1 MLYKLVLIENG
12 KLFYMLKSLQSRERS
27 RGLLHIY
34 FGKTKLE
41 KLGAN
46 GPAVVYD
53 MKTRA
58 FFWVAY
64 LIAKVS
70 VM

>member
-1 MLYKLVLIENG
+1 
-12 KLFYMLKSLQSRERS
+12 MLKSLQKQ
-27 RGLLHIY
+27 RGLEAFFTFY